1 MMQSGEGAVKQRCV
15 QCEGQVRSG
24 QVRHDGRESIEA
36 INARITEC
44 VKYVSDCRENQCGG
58 SIAVIDRPPPRKRAR
73 KYF

>member
-44 VKYVSDCRENQCGG
+44 VKYVSDC
-58 SIAVIDRPPPRKRAR
+58 
-73 KYF
+73 